1 MRDRPAGC
9 STCASSLCGA
19 LCGNGRS
26 PAAGID
32 GLLVAIGRRRG
43 FGAAPAMMVVMRSG
57 TTNTTLA
64 ATQRHPCR
72 SGMVTADCA
81 RSRSCSES
89 VVAPAALNDHQ
100 NLAALIIFAALYAR
114 VRRWDADDG
123 TGGAMRG
130 RGWRARAPS
139 SPETGLSLKRSRRR
153 RRHHHRAATSRCT
166 DQAARAGRDAPRRN
180 RGHHPPRDKEH
191 QLASRKCRRESTPQ
205 PPPSTRRSS
214 RAVGAGDPV
223 PRQRPQR
230 RSLRSPEL
238 HRHPKPDYR

>member
-72 SGMVTADCA
+72 SGMGTADCA

-130 RGWRARAPS
+130 RGRRATAPRFNNCGEAALIIFAALYARVRRWDADDGTGGAMRGRGWRA
-139 SPETGLSLKRSRRR
+139 T
-153 RRHHHRAATSRCT
+153 
-166 DQAARAGRDAPRRN
+166 APRFN
-180 RGHHPPRDKEH
+180 NCGEGG
-191 QLASRKCRRESTPQ
+191 S
-205 PPPSTRRSS
+205 
-214 RAVGAGDPV
+214 
-223 PRQRPQR
+223 
-230 RSLRSPEL
+230 
-238 HRHPKPDYR
+238 